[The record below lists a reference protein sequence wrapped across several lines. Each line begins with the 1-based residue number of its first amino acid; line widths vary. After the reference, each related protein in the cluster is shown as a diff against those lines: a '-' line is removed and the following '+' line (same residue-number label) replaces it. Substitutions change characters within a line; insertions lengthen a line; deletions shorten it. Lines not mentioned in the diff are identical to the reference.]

1 MTRKQATIAVRSG
14 LNDDEQYGCVVPPI
28 HLSSTYNFLDFNE
41 PRAHDY
47 SRRGNPTR
55 DVVQRA
61 LAELEGGAGA
71 VLTNTGMSAI
81 HLVTT
86 VFLKPG
92 DLLVAPHDCYGGSYR
107 LFDSLSKRGAY
118 RVKFVDQGDK
128 AALAAALA
136 EKPKLVLVESPSNP
150 LLRVVDIASICQA
163 AREAGAISVVDN
175 TFLSPALQ
183 NPLAL
188 GADLV
193 VHSCTKYLNGH
204 SDVVAGAVISK
215 DAAMATDMAWWA
227 NNIGVTGAAFDS
239 YLLLRG
245 LRTLSPRIAAAQRNA
260 LAIVDYL
267 QQQPLVK
274 KLYHP
279 SLPENAGHEFAVRQQ
294 RGFGAMLSFEIDAD
308 EAKLRRFLKALQL
321 FTLAESLGGVE
332 SLISHTATMTHAG
345 MSAEARAA
353 AGISDTLLRISVGIE
368 DHEDLIADLDNA
380 FRIAAEE

>member
-28 HLSSTYNFLDFNE
+28 HLSSTYNFTGFNE

-107 LFDSLSKRGAY
+107 LFDSLAKRGCY
-118 RVKFVDQGDK
+118 RVLFVDQGDEH
-128 AALAAALA
+128 ALRAALA

-150 LLRVVDIASICQA
+150 LLRVVDIAKICHL
-163 AREAGAISVVDN
+163 AREVGAVSVVDN

-193 VHSCTKYLNGH
+193 LHS
-204 SDVVAGAVISK
+204 
-215 DAAMATDMAWWA
+215 
-227 NNIGVTGAAFDS
+227 
-239 YLLLRG
+239 
-245 LRTLSPRIAAAQRNA
+245 
-260 LAIVDYL
+260 
-267 QQQPLVK
+267 
-274 KLYHP
+274 
-279 SLPENAGHEFAVRQQ
+279 
-294 RGFGAMLSFEIDAD
+294 
-308 EAKLRRFLKALQL
+308 
-321 FTLAESLGGVE
+321 
-332 SLISHTATMTHAG
+332 
-345 MSAEARAA
+345 
-353 AGISDTLLRISVGIE
+353 
-368 DHEDLIADLDNA
+368 
-380 FRIAAEE
+380 

>member
-28 HLSSTYNFLDFNE
+28 HLSSTYNFTDFNQ

-61 LAELEGGAGA
+61 LAELEDGAGA
-71 VLTNTGMSAI
+71 VMTNTGMSAI
-81 HLVTT
+81 HLVCTL
-86 VFLKPG
+86 FLKPG

-107 LFDSLSKRGAY
+107 LFDSQSKRGAY
-118 RVKFVDQGDK
+118 RVKFVDQGD
-128 AALAAALA
+128 AEALQDALA

-150 LLRVVDIASICQA
+150 LLRVVDIAAICQA

-193 VHSCTKYLNGH
+193 LHSCTKYLNGH
-204 SDVVAGAVISK
+204 SDVVAGAVIAK
-215 DAAMATDMAWWA
+215 DAAVATELAWWA
-227 NNIGVTGAAFDS
+227 NNIGVTGSAFDS

-245 LRTLSPRIAAAQRNA
+245 MRTLGPRMAAAQRNA
-260 LAIVDYL
+260 LAIVEYL

-279 SLPENAGHEFAVRQQ
+279 SLPENAGHQHAVRQQ
-294 RGFGAMLSFEIDAD
+294 RGFGAMLSFELDGD
-308 EAKLRRFLKALQL
+308 EPRLRRFLKALEL

-380 FRIAAEE
+380 FRVAAED

>member
-107 LFDSLSKRGAY
+107 LFDSMAKRGAY
-118 RVKFVDQGDK
+118 RVKFVDQGDR
-128 AALAAALA
+128 AALDAALA

-150 LLRVVDIASICQA
+150 LLRVVDIAAICEA
-163 AREAGAISVVDN
+163 ARDAGAVSVVDN

-193 VHSCTKYLNGH
+193 IHSCTKYLNGH
-204 SDVVAGAVISK
+204 SDVVAGAVIAK
-215 DAAMATDMAWWA
+215 DPAQVTELAWWA

-245 LRTLSPRIAAAQRNA
+245 LRTLAPRMAAAQRNA
-260 LAIVDYL
+260 LAIVSYL

-279 SLPENAGHEFAVRQQ
+279 SLPENAGHEYAARQQ
-294 RGFGAMLSFEIDAD
+294 RGFGAMLSFELNGD
-308 EAKLRRFLKALQL
+308 EALLRRFLKALQL

-353 AGISDTLLRISVGIE
+353 AGISETLLRVSVGIE

-380 FRIAAEE
+380 FRTASEG

>member
-55 DVVQRA
+55 DVVQRT

-81 HLVTT
+81 HLATT

-118 RVKFVDQGDK
+118 RVKFVDQGAPNALQ
-128 AALAAALA
+128 AALD
-136 EKPKLVLVESPSNP
+136 EKPKLVLIESPSNP
-150 LLRVVDIASICQA
+150 LLRVVDIRAICAA
-163 AREAGAISVVDN
+163 ARAAGALSVVDN
-175 TFLSPALQ
+175 TFMSPALQ

-193 VHSCTKYLNGH
+193 IHSCTKYLNGH
-204 SDVVAGAVISK
+204 SDVVAGTVIAK
-215 DAAMATDMAWWA
+215 DPQLATDLAWWA
-227 NNIGVTGAAFDS
+227 NNIGVTGSAFDS

-245 LRTLSPRIAAAQRNA
+245 IRTLAPRMAAAQRNA

-267 QQQPLVK
+267 EQQKLVK

-279 SLPENAGHEFAVRQQ
+279 SLPENAGHEYAVCQQ
-294 RGFGAMLSFEIDAD
+294 RGFGAMLSFEVDGD
-308 EAKLRRFLKALQL
+308 EALLRRFLKALRL

-353 AGISDTLLRISVGIE
+353 AGISDTLLRVSVGIE
-368 DHEDLIADLDNA
+368 DHEDLTADLDNA
-380 FRIAAEE
+380 FRIAAEG

>member
-61 LAELEGGAGA
+61 LAELEGGVGA
-71 VLTNTGMSAI
+71 VLTNTGMAAV
-81 HLVTT
+81 HLVCT

-118 RVKFVDQGDK
+118 RVKFVDQGDD
-128 AALAAALA
+128 AALQAALA

-163 AREAGAISVVDN
+163 AKEAGAISVVDN

-193 VHSCTKYLNGH
+193 IHSCTKYLNGH
-204 SDVVAGAVISK
+204 SDVVAGAVIAK
-215 DAAMATDMAWWA
+215 DPQHATELAWWA

-245 LRTLSPRIAAAQRNA
+245 LRTLNPRIAAAQRNA
-260 LAIVDYL
+260 LAIVEYL
-267 QQQPLVK
+267 KQQPLVK

-279 SLPENAGHEFAVRQQ
+279 SLPENAGHQFAVKQQ
-294 RGFGAMLSFEIDAD
+294 KGFGAMLSFEFDGD
-308 EAKLRRFLKALQL
+308 EATLRRFLKALEL

-353 AGISDTLLRISVGIE
+353 AGISETLLRISVGIE
-368 DHEDLIADLDNA
+368 DHEDLIADLDKA
-380 FRIAAEE
+380 FQIAAKR

>member
-28 HLSSTYNFLDFNE
+28 HLSSTYNFTGFNE

-107 LFDSLSKRGAY
+107 LFDSLAKRGCY
-118 RVKFVDQGDK
+118 RVLFVDQGNEEQ
-128 AALAAALA
+128 ALKQALA

-150 LLRVVDIASICQA
+150 LLRVVDIAKICQL
-163 AREAGAISVVDN
+163 ARDAGAISVVDN

-204 SDVVAGAVISK
+204 SDVVAGVVIAK
-215 DAAMATDMAWWA
+215 DPE
-227 NNIGVTGAAFDS
+227 
-239 YLLLRG
+239 
-245 LRTLSPRIAAAQRNA
+245 LSPNWHGGRIILASPAAPST
-260 LAIVDYL
+260 AICCCAACARCRRAWRWRSETPRRLSAIYSK
-267 QQQPLVK
+267 PA
-274 KLYHP
+274 
-279 SLPENAGHEFAVRQQ
+279 AGEKAVSPVAA
-294 RGFGAMLSFEIDAD
+294 GKSGARDC
-308 EAKLRRFLKALQL
+308 
-321 FTLAESLGGVE
+321 
-332 SLISHTATMTHAG
+332 
-345 MSAEARAA
+345 RAA
-353 AGISDTLLRISVGIE
+353 AERLWRDVK
-368 DHEDLIADLDNA
+368 
-380 FRIAAEE
+380 F

>member
-28 HLSSTYNFLDFNE
+28 HLSSTYNFTDFNE

-71 VLTNTGMSAI
+71 VMTNTGMSAI
-81 HLVTT
+81 HLVCT

-118 RVKFVDQGDK
+118 RVKFVDQGDE
-128 AALAAALA
+128 AALQAALA
-136 EKPKLVLVESPSNP
+136 EKPRLVLIESPSNP
-150 LLRVVDIASICQA
+150 LLRVVDIAAITQA
-163 AREAGAISVVDN
+163 AAEAGAISVVDN

-193 VHSCTKYLNGH
+193 IHSCTKYLNGH
-204 SDVVAGAVISK
+204 SDVVAGAVVAK
-215 DAAMATDMAWWA
+215 DPQHVTELAWWA
-227 NNIGVTGAAFDS
+227 NNIGVTGGAFDS

-245 LRTLSPRIAAAQRNA
+245 MRTLAPRMAAAQRNA

-267 QQQPLVK
+267 KQQPLVK

-279 SLPENAGHEFAVRQQ
+279 SLPENAGHQFAVRQQ
-294 RGFGAMLSFEIDAD
+294 KGFGAMLSFELNGD
-308 EAKLRRFLKALQL
+308 EATLRRFLKALEL

-353 AGISDTLLRISVGIE
+353 AGISETLLRISVGIE

-380 FRIAAEE
+380 FRIAAKR

>member
-55 DVVQRA
+55 DIVQRA

-81 HLVTT
+81 HLVCT
-86 VFLKPG
+86 VFLQPG

-118 RVKFVDQGDK
+118 RVKFVDQGDE
-128 AALAAALA
+128 AALQAALA
-136 EKPKLVLVESPSNP
+136 EKPKLVLIESPSNP
-150 LLRVVDIASICQA
+150 LLRVVDIESICQA
-163 AREAGAISVVDN
+163 VSASGAISVVDN

-193 VHSCTKYLNGH
+193 LHSCTKYLNGH
-204 SDVVAGAVISK
+204 SDVVAGAVIAK
-215 DAAMATDMAWWA
+215 DPQLVTELAWWA

-245 LRTLSPRIAAAQRNA
+245 LRTLAPRMAAAQRNA

-267 QQQPLVK
+267 KQQPLVK

-279 SLPENAGHEFAVRQQ
+279 SLPENAGHQFAVKQQ
-294 RGFGAMLSFEIDAD
+294 KGFGAMLSFELDGD
-308 EAKLRRFLKALQL
+308 EATLRRFLKALKL

-353 AGISDTLLRISVGIE
+353 AGISETLLRISVGIE

-380 FRIAAEE
+380 FQIAAKR

>member
-118 RVKFVDQGDK
+118 RVKFVDQGDE

-150 LLRVVDIASICQA
+150 LLRVVDIAAICAA
-163 AREAGAISVVDN
+163 ARAAGAVSVVDN

-193 VHSCTKYLNGH
+193 IHSCTKYLNGH
-204 SDVVAGAVISK
+204 SDVVAGAVIAK
-215 DAAMATDMAWWA
+215 DPALVTELAWWA

-245 LRTLSPRIAAAQRNA
+245 LRTLAPRMAAAQRNA

-267 QQQPLVK
+267 KQQPLVK

-279 SLPENAGHEFAVRQQ
+279 SLPENAGHQFAARQQ
-294 RGFGAMLSFEIDAD
+294 RGFGAMLSFELDAD
-308 EAKLRRFLKALQL
+308 EARLRCFLKALQL

-345 MSAEARAA
+345 MSADARAA
-353 AGISDTLLRISVGIE
+353 AGISDSLLRISVGIE

-380 FRIAAEE
+380 FRIAAEG